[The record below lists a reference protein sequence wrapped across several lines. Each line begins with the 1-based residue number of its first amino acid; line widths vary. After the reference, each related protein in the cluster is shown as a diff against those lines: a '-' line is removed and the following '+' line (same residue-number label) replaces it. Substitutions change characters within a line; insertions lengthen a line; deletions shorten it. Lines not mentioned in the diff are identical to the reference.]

1 MITQADILAAF
12 QFRHA
17 CKQFDP
23 ERKISAE
30 DFQLILES
38 GRLSPSSFGFEP
50 WHFVV
55 IQNPELRAK
64 LKEVTWGAQ
73 GTLPT
78 ASHFLAIFSRKDDMR
93 FDADY
98 IAHFMRDVQKLP
110 PDIAEKKKAKY
121 QAFQESDFNLLA
133 DPRALGDWAGKQSYI
148 ALGNMMTAAAQIGI
162 DSCPIEGFNSA
173 RAEAVLADAGVLDT
187 NKFSLTVMV
196 AFGYRVNPQPTK
208 TRQTLEEI
216 VSWVK

>member
-1 MITQADILAAF
+1 MIAKEDILSAF

-23 ERKISAE
+23 EKKISAE
-30 DFQLILES
+30 DFQLILET

-78 ASHFLAIFSRKDDMR
+78 ASHFVAIFNRKGDMR
-93 FDADY
+93 FDSDY
-98 IAHFMRDVQKLP
+98 IANFMRSVQKLP
-110 PDIAEKKKAKY
+110 DDIVEKKKSKY
-121 QAFQESDFNLLA
+121 RIFQESDFNLLA
-133 DPRALGDWAGKQSYI
+133 DPRALSDWAGKQVYI
-148 ALGNMMTAAAQIGI
+148 ALGNMMTAAAMIGV
-162 DSCPIEGFNSA
+162 DSCPVEGFNIA
-173 RAEAVLADAGVLDT
+173 HAEAVLADAGVLDT
-187 NKFSLTVMV
+187 NKFALTVMV
-196 AFGYRVNPQPTK
+196 AFGYRVNPQPAK
-208 TRQTLEEI
+208 TRQTTEEI